1 MRTAVGVLAIVPL
14 LAAAEAGVDE
24 FLQRFTDEW
33 MRFHTDLAASTRYFS
48 GPEQD
53 AFERRIAPSVTPEY
67 KRAEL
72 ELIRKGLAELRKF
85 DRARMT
91 DAQRKSAEI
100 VAEDLQQQLEAE
112 RYEDFYF
119 PFTQRGAHVS
129 LPALLT
135 VTHPVSTPR
144 DAENYV
150 ARLGQFAARMDE
162 NIERVRVLIQKKMV
176 PPRFILED
184 AVSQIESFV
193 SVPPAQN
200 ALVANF
206 DQRMQKVQSLPTG
219 KRAELRAEAER
230 ITAGQ
235 VYPAWRKAQ
244 ALLKTMIPTASNDA
258 GIWRLPGVAYAY
270 KFAL

>member
-1 MRTAVGVLAIVPL
+1 MRSGNRPKSWRKTCNSSWKQSATKI
-14 LAAAEAGVDE
+14 
-24 FLQRFTDEW
+24 
-33 MRFHTDLAASTRYFS
+33 STS
-48 GPEQD
+48 
-53 AFERRIAPSVTPEY
+53 
-67 KRAEL
+67 
-72 ELIRKGLAELRKF
+72 
-85 DRARMT
+85 
-91 DAQRKSAEI
+91 
-100 VAEDLQQQLEAE
+100 
-112 RYEDFYF
+112 